1 LVLALQAAFL
11 GIIQGITEFIPISSS
26 GHLVLIPRLFG
37 WNTFVVTKGMTT
49 AFDVA
54 LHMGTLLALLIFF
67 RHEWVSLI
75 KAFFKSFRHKPAD
88 WDRAMRVSWMLVLA
102 SIPAAIA
109 GVLLNGLIEDHL
121 RTSAWVAIM
130 LILGALVMLAAE
142 VFGSRERTF
151 RELNARDAT
160 VLGFAQVLALFPG
173 VSRSGITISAGML
186 DGLDREAATHFA
198 FLMSAPII
206 AGSGLYEAVK
216 LVKNGFPAHG
226 PGVFVAGFITSAI
239 TGLLAIGFMMKFM
252 KKHTLKPFIIYRVAV
267 ALLIFIILAAT

>member
-11 GIIQGITEFIPISSS
+11 GIIQGITEFVPISSS

-54 LHMGTLLALLIFF
+54 LHMGTLVSLLIFF
-67 RHEWVSLI
+67 RKEWISLI
-75 KAFFKSFRHKPAD
+75 KAFFQSFRHRPAD
-88 WDRAMRVSWMLVLA
+88 WNRPMRVAWMLVLA

-109 GVLLNGLIEDHL
+109 GALLNSVIEDHL
-121 RTSAWVAIM
+121 RTSAWVAIW
-130 LILGALVMLAAE
+130 LIIGAMVMLAAE
-142 VFGSRERTF
+142 VFGSRTRSF
-151 RELNARDAT
+151 RELNAKDAT
-160 VLGFAQVLALFPG
+160 VVGFAQVLALAPG

-216 LVKNGFPAHG
+216 LAKDGFPAHG

-252 KKHTLKPFIIYRVAV
+252 KKYTLKPFIIYRVALA
-267 ALLIFIILAAT
+267 ALVFIIIAAT